1 MKKLLFT
8 FAFLLFVFGNL
19 FSQNDPLKNKK
30 GTLLLPQKGDFAF
43 GIDAYPF
50 INLAGNLIKINSS
63 SSFNNNPNFR
73 APGYLFFKYFTKDN
87 QAIRSRINFSFTK
100 NNENFNT
107 IKDGANDPNITVDDK
122 RSIAYSNISLSLGK
136 EFRKGSTR
144 FQTFYGYEFSVGFSN
159 YSRKYTYG
167 NGITYWSKN
176 PPSRNWDG
184 NTSSQYLGSGQYIL
198 TRTLENKNGAT
209 ISVNGGLF
217 LGLEYFIA
225 PKLSVGGELN
235 YSIGYSHVGRGSVKS
250 EKWDN
255 GADALLVT
263 NTKSGSSSY
272 FGGNTANAGAIYFMY
287 YFSR

>member
-8 FAFLLFVFGNL
+8 FAFLLFVFGNS
-19 FSQNDPLKNKK
+19 FSQNEPLKNKK
-30 GTLLLPQKGDFAF
+30 GTPILPQKGNFAF

-50 INLAGNLIKINSS
+50 INLAGNLIKINSANT
-63 SSFNNNPNFR
+63 FNNNPSLR

-87 QAIRSRINFSFTK
+87 QAIRARINLNFSK
-100 NNENFNT
+100 NNENYNT
-107 IKDGANDPNITVDDK
+107 PKDGANDPTVTVDDK
-122 RSIAYSNISLSLGK
+122 RSTVSSNIVLSLGK
-136 EFRKGSTR
+136 EYRKGTTR
-144 FQTFYGYEFSVGFSN
+144 FQTFFGYEFSLGFSN
-159 YSRKYTYG
+159 NSRKYTYG

-184 NTSSQYLGSGQYIL
+184 NTSTQYIGAGQYIL
-198 TRTLENKNGAT
+198 TRTLEYKSGAT

-217 LGLEYFIA
+217 LGLEYFFA
-225 PKLSVGGELN
+225 PKFSIGGELN
-235 YSIGYSHVGRGSVKS
+235 YSIGYSHVGRGNAKS

-255 GADALLVT
+255 SMDALVVS

-272 FGGNTANAGAIYFMY
+272 FGGNTNNAGAIYLMY